1 MIELWEQYGYKTE
14 NALDHLID
22 PDFLPAN
29 KKEGS
34 RFFSK
39 KKGDGLCYRFWKEEN
54 QQQFRFQTSYYVG
67 VDWIEEGK
75 AIYVAPKQNN
85 EECEINYLK
94 MLINALH
101 EEANTKHLDELFEVD
116 FNKPF
121 ISINQS
127 QDLLTPLLIYQYLK
141 LLQAIVRKG
150 LRKSYYKVD
159 RNLNAR
165 VKGKVL
171 INQTIKQNLVKSKIT
186 STVCR
191 FEEFGINSKENKV
204 LKLAFEFSKSV
215 LSAINTDFQ
224 KSSSSL
230 CSYIEPAFQL
240 VDSEVNILELKHVKP
255 NPLFPEYERAL
266 KLAKIILRK
275 YGYSISKTTENQIL
289 TPPFWIDMSKLFEL
303 YVYSK
308 LRKTF
313 SLPGEVIYHPTING
327 REPDFLIKSRDGECK
342 MVIDAKYKPRYKDSS
357 IDIDDLRQVSAYA
370 RMKGVYERL
379 EKNNLN
385 EVIDCLI
392 IYSDQNN
399 SSSEIDRISLKENP
413 ISNYV
418 HFYKIGIQL
427 PEANT
432 DSIAIPEI

>member
-1 MIELWEQYGYKTE
+1 MIELWEQYGYKSE

-22 PDFLPAN
+22 PAFLPILNNEGARFFTK
-29 KKEGS
+29 KKEN
-34 RFFSK
+34 
-39 KKGDGLCYRFWKEEN
+39 GLCFKFWKVDYQE
-54 QQQFRFQTSYYVG
+54 QYRFQTSYFVG

-75 AIYVAPKQNN
+75 PIYVAPKQNN
-85 EECEINYLK
+85 EELEINYLQ
-94 MLINALH
+94 MLMDALQ

-141 LLQAIVRKG
+141 LLKTIVRKG

-186 STVCR
+186 NTVCR
-191 FEEFGINSKENKV
+191 FEEFGINSIENKV
-204 LKLAFEFSKSV
+204 LKKAFEFSKSV
-215 LSAINTDFQ
+215 LSTINADFQ

-230 CSYIEPAFQL
+230 CSYIEPAFQM
-240 VDSEVNILELKHVKP
+240 VDAEVIIIELKHIKP
-255 NPLFPEYERAL
+255 NPLFPEYEHAL

-275 YGYSISKTTENQIL
+275 YGYSISKTTENRIE

-308 LRKTF
+308 LKKTF

-327 REPDFLIKSRDGECK
+327 REPDFLIRSVDGELK
-342 MVIDAKYKPRYKDSS
+342 MVVDAKYKPRYKDGS

-370 RMKGVYERL
+370 RLKGVYERL
-379 EKNNLN
+379 EIADFTK
-385 EVIDCLI
+385 VIDCLI
-392 IYSDQNN
+392 IYSDQHISSTELVRNN
-399 SSSEIDRISLKENP
+399 LKENP
-413 ISNYV
+413 VSSYV
-418 HFYKIGIQL
+418 HFYKIAISL
-427 PEANT
+427 PELITRN
-432 DSIAIPEI
+432 EVF